1 MARKCHKLNSLCC
14 PDLSLFTVPVI
25 TSKIISSFVPSIRF
39 LSLRLARDVACSLFL
54 DIIHSDSCSYWL
66 VSRSYIS
73 ETLHQHAQGARYIQ
87 ASSACSYTMPAVSF
101 SSKQV
106 ALVVCITKQTI
117 GHTCEGLKC
126 EGGGSRETS
135 PPCLRS
141 STSRNGG
148 LYTGYGNGE
157 IGRWLCPAARYV

>member
-1 MARKCHKLNSLCC
+1 MAHKCHKRNSLCC

-25 TSKIISSFVPSIRF
+25 TKIIGSFVDPYIRV
-39 LSLRLARDVACSLFL
+39 LSLRLAQGIACSSFL
-54 DIIHSDSCSYWL
+54 DIIHSDSCSHWL
-66 VSRSYIS
+66 VSRRSYIC

-87 ASSACSYTMPAVSF
+87 AYSACSYTMPAVSF

-106 ALVVCITKQTI
+106 ALVVSFTKQTI

-135 PPCLRS
+135 PPCLWS
-141 STSRNGG
+141 STSGNGG
-148 LYTGYGNGE
+148 LYAGYGNG
-157 IGRWLCPAARYV
+157 